1 MSFCSASVLIVISWI
16 LSCRVLQ
23 TTRSEDQV
31 TMGGD
36 HVPPF
41 LVGDE
46 AVLIMIYVLEE
57 LMQPA
62 RRDGDSGAFE
72 SRIELLLVELSV
84 LVPIYG
90 PEEPEELPLGGL
102 DEDAEFCG
110 D

>member
-1 MSFCSASVLIVISWI
+1 
-16 LSCRVLQ
+16 
-23 TTRSEDQV
+23 
-31 TMGGD
+31 MGGD

-72 SRIELLLVELSV
+72 GRIELLLVELSV

-110 D
+110 G